1 MRFLSERIPVQF
13 STNKPQTSTL
23 KNIFFRSL
31 LKCGR
36 CKYVRYCSKTCQVLK
51 DHSFS
56 LITLSFLCREG
67 TGDFTKGS
75 AEVLQE
81 HSLTHQLHWLDW
93 LCGAY

>member
-36 CKYVRYCSKTCQVLK
+36 CKYVRYCSKTCQRGDWRFHK
-51 DHSFS
+51 GECGGIARAQPHSPTP
-56 LITLSFLCREG
+56 LARLVVRCLLV
-67 TGDFTKGS
+67 D
-75 AEVLQE
+75 AEVR
-81 HSLTHQLHWLDW
+81 
-93 LCGAY
+93 